1 MRFREERKMSKPSN
15 KTKDEVKARRQRNL
29 VAKHNPHKG
38 GYHTSNK
45 YDRRPRN
52 DYGYLVSDWERM
64 TNNDWYY

>member
-1 MRFREERKMSKPSN
+1 MSKPSN

-52 DYGYLVSDWERM
+52 DYEYLVSDWERM